1 MSKYGVEHEGKQYE
15 VDIVRT
21 DRQYITKTIS
31 GRKYRK
37 C

>member
-21 DRQYITKTIS
+21 DRKNKWSVVTDFIS
-31 GRKYRK
+31 G
-37 C
+37 